1 MSLRVGWEREPSGG
15 AARRS
20 AVNLSE
26 GPEPAMWG
34 KNRGVRAGTG
44 HTEHTAVRG
53 PTVLQV
59 VEGEVPEVRGEV
71 GQCQQPPGQCVP
83 EEMGARTVWEQPIPD
98 DLRGDISTPRW
109 PWYPGEL
116 YGAGLTSSVVCTI
129 LSTEEKYA
137 SHRNWV
143 CCWNASTRSGR
154 MQRTAEGICRI
165 GGMGFSSQT
174 LPPPLPP
181 GQPLVLGMG
190 QHCSTCRSSRSLPT
204 TAALPQSMA
213 SEKGSSQPSLS
224 STGMQAACT
233 GPHEHGDTGD
243 GPSCPHSPLVPAVP
257 PGSGRSP
264 GAGHGARCRRWSYA
278 AAPGSQTWWGKGSQA
293 WAQHHPLPSNEAQC
307 TASTQI
313 PEPQTALSVGTTLG
327 GLRAVHPPG
336 YESPFCAA
344 AGRGIHRALRPHRK
358 IQY

>member
-174 LPPPLPP
+174 PPPPP
-181 GQPLVLGMG
+181 PRVSPWCWAWGSTAVPAGAVARCPPRPLCPSRWP
-190 QHCSTCRSSRSLPT
+190 QRRAAPSRRS
-204 TAALPQSMA
+204 AALGCRRPAQDPMSTGTPRMVPHVLTA
-213 SEKGSSQPSLS
+213 PWYLQCLQEAEGAQAPATGHDAEGGVVQQLLVVKPGGGRGVRRGLSTIRSPAMRHSAQPAPKSLS
-224 STGMQAACT
+224 
-233 GPHEHGDTGD
+233 P
-243 GPSCPHSPLVPAVP
+243 
-257 PGSGRSP
+257 
-264 GAGHGARCRRWSYA
+264 
-278 AAPGSQTWWGKGSQA
+278 K
-293 WAQHHPLPSNEAQC
+293 
-307 TASTQI
+307 
-313 PEPQTALSVGTTLG
+313 
-327 GLRAVHPPG
+327 LR
-336 YESPFCAA
+336 
-344 AGRGIHRALRPHRK
+344 
-358 IQY
+358 

>member
-1 MSLRVGWEREPSGG
+1 M
-15 AARRS
+15 
-20 AVNLSE
+20 
-26 GPEPAMWG
+26 
-34 KNRGVRAGTG
+34 
-44 HTEHTAVRG
+44 RG

-83 EEMGARTVWEQPIPD
+83 EEMGTRTVWEQPIPD

-174 LPPPLPP
+174 PPPHP
-181 GQPLVLGMG
+181 
-190 QHCSTCRSSRSLPT
+190 
-204 TAALPQSMA
+204 
-213 SEKGSSQPSLS
+213 
-224 STGMQAACT
+224 
-233 GPHEHGDTGD
+233 
-243 GPSCPHSPLVPAVP
+243 P
-257 PGSGRSP
+257 PGSAP
-264 GAGHGARCRRWSYA
+264 GAGHGAALQYLQEQSLA
-278 AAPGSQTWWGKGSQA
+278 AHHGRFAPVDGLREGQLPA
-293 WAQHHPLPSNEAQC
+293 VAQQHWDA
-307 TASTQI
+307 
-313 PEPQTALSVGTTLG
+313 G
-327 GLRAVHPPG
+327 GL
-336 YESPFCAA
+336 
-344 AGRGIHRALRPHRK
+344 HRTP
-358 IQY
+358 